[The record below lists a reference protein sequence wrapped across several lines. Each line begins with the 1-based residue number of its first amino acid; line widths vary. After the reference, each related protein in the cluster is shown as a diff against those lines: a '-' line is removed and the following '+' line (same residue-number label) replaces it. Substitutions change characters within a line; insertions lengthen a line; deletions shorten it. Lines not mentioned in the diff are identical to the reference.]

1 VAKKANDEPVKQFSV
16 KFPEQLVEEI
26 DIICS
31 ANYISRASW
40 LLKAARE
47 LLDKERKQKS
57 EELLHKLIREE

>member
-1 VAKKANDEPVKQFSV
+1 MAKKANDEPVKQFSV